1 MKNMERKKCL
11 WYESPA
17 KCWEEALPVGNG
29 RLGAMVMGGVSS
41 ERIYLNEDSIWSG
54 KPVNRINKDALKN
67 LDKIR
72 HLIREGK
79 IPEAEK
85 LSLLALSGTPN
96 SERSYEPAGELI
108 IDFDGDE
115 TCDDYRREL
124 NLEEGVVLVSYK
136 AGGADFKREFI
147 ASFPDQVLAYHLKAD
162 GAKIGFTCRAERFHN
177 RLDEVWADKDQIG
190 FKVESGIGIPFAVRV
205 QAQVSDG
212 TVETIG
218 EHLIVKDAS
227 EVTLFIDIRTEFYH
241 DPWKSEDYLAAGKA
255 NLERISTKCWADVLK
270 AHKEEF
276 EKGFNTVSLELG
288 DGVTACKEDIPTDKR
303 LSALKKGEKDPD
315 LFALYFSYGRYLLY
329 SASRGKCLPANLQ
342 GIWNHRLT
350 PPWESKFTININ
362 AEMNYWL
369 AESGNLSKCH
379 MPYFELLKR
388 VCENGK
394 LTAKQMYGC
403 RGSVAHHNTD
413 IYGDTAPQDHYIPAT
428 FWVMGEAWMATHIWE
443 HYLYTEDKAFLADN
457 FNVLSE
463 CVDFF
468 DDFLIENENGELITS
483 PSVSP
488 ENVYIMEDGTKG
500 CLCEG
505 ATMDIE
511 ILMELFEDYINAC
524 KVLECDEK
532 SQKAREVL
540 QKLPKIKVGKYG
552 QIQEWM
558 QDYEELEPGHR
569 HISHLYGVY
578 PGHSISFEKTPDLMK
593 AARVTLERRLK
604 NGGGHTG
611 WSRAWII
618 GLWAHFLDGD
628 KVYENLEALL
638 SKSTFDN
645 LMDNHPYGPG
655 AVFQIDGNFGAT
667 AAIIE
672 MLVQCRDGYVKLLPA
687 LPKEFSKGRVSG
699 ICLPGGLELYMEWED
714 MKVTSCKIVNKRS
727 AKHIVVEVNG
737 EKKELKL

>member
-1 MKNMERKKCL
+1 MRYGRDLQDEIMGAHRK
-11 WYESPA
+11 S
-17 KCWEEALPVGNG
+17 
-29 RLGAMVMGGVSS
+29 GV
-41 ERIYLNEDSIWSG
+41 
-54 KPVNRINKDALKN
+54 
-67 LDKIR
+67 
-72 HLIREGK
+72 
-79 IPEAEK
+79 
-85 LSLLALSGTPN
+85 
-96 SERSYEPAGELI
+96 
-108 IDFDGDE
+108 
-115 TCDDYRREL
+115 
-124 NLEEGVVLVSYK
+124 
-136 AGGADFKREFI
+136 
-147 ASFPDQVLAYHLKAD
+147 
-162 GAKIGFTCRAERFHN
+162 
-177 RLDEVWADKDQIG
+177 
-190 FKVESGIGIPFAVRV
+190 
-205 QAQVSDG
+205 
-212 TVETIG
+212 
-218 EHLIVKDAS
+218 
-227 EVTLFIDIRTEFYH
+227 
-241 DPWKSEDYLAAGKA
+241 
-255 NLERISTKCWADVLK
+255 
-270 AHKEEF
+270 
-276 EKGFNTVSLELG
+276 
-288 DGVTACKEDIPTDKR
+288 
-303 LSALKKGEKDPD
+303 
-315 LFALYFSYGRYLLY
+315 SYGRYLLY
-329 SASRGKCLPANLQ
+329 SSSRGKCLPANLQ

-524 KVLECDEK
+524 KVLECDER
-532 SQKAREVL
+532 SQKAREIL